1 MDNLYSLNEV
11 LSISDEVIH
20 ESDKLC
26 QIIRDKVNQE
36 MKNMNT
42 ERYAAD
48 DGYGKYIIIHFKHN
62 FFNLK
67 FKIDVKNYIS
77 INENYLYRLGGNT
90 KIGRRQMTLE
100 IKIDNPKYFEDIV
113 THEILHIF
121 QYNKNQKKYEI
132 KDDLY
137 KILSKIRKNIE
148 NYSDLD
154 ILFAQA
160 LYISFDFEQ
169 DAMVH
174 GLFKDLQQYETDNIQ
189 FNLKETDE
197 YKFLVDLRYA
207 IKNIDQFD
215 ETLFDNKLSKSAF
228 LKRLQ
233 KAEQQYSTKINHI
246 VQHIFDIRE
255 NFDGLIPHHPYISP
269 KKIRAIFEKYEMHD
283 NSENH
288 LNIVKEI
295 LKIN

>member
-148 NYSDLD
+148 NICDNLYLLNYKQFEERD
-154 ILFAQA
+154 IIDVCKNAYWLT
-160 LYISFDFEQ
+160 LE
-169 DAMVH
+169 
-174 GLFKDLQQYETDNIQ
+174 KDKTINVEAFVDNLAKV
-189 FNLKETDE
+189 F
-197 YKFLVDLRYA
+197 
-207 IKNIDQFD
+207 
-215 ETLFDNKLSKSAF
+215 S
-228 LKRLQ
+228 
-233 KAEQQYSTKINHI
+233 STKI
-246 VQHIFDIRE
+246 
-255 NFDGLIPHHPYISP
+255 L
-269 KKIRAIFEKYEMHD
+269 
-283 NSENH
+283 
-288 LNIVKEI
+288 
-295 LKIN
+295 

>member
-36 MKNMNT
+36 MKNVNI
-42 ERYAAD
+42 ERY
-48 DGYGKYIIIHFKHN
+48 IIGNEIG
-62 FFNLK
+62 
-67 FKIDVKNYIS
+67 NYINIRFEYS
-77 INENYLYRLGGNT
+77 VYEQIYTIIVRNY
-90 KIGRRQMTLE
+90 
-100 IKIDNPKYFEDIV
+100 IKINRNDLDKLHGNANVINKIITLDIIMDDPKYFEDIV

-121 QYNKNQKKYEI
+121 QYNKNQLNYANNDK
-132 KDDLY
+132 LY

-189 FNLKETDE
+189 FKLKETDE

-215 ETLFDNKLSKSAF
+215 ESLFDNKLSKSAF
-228 LKRLQ
+228 LNRLQ
-233 KAEQQYSTKINHI
+233 KAEQRYSTKINHI
-246 VQHIFDIRE
+246 VQRIYDIKE
-255 NFDGLIPHHPYISP
+255 NFDGLIPHYPYISP

-288 LNIVKEI
+288 LNTVKEI

>member
-1 MDNLYSLNEV
+1 
-11 LSISDEVIH
+11 
-20 ESDKLC
+20 
-26 QIIRDKVNQE
+26 
-36 MKNMNT
+36 MNA

-48 DGYGKYIIIHFKHN
+48 DGYGKYIIIHFKYN

-67 FKIDVKNYIS
+67 FKVDIKNYIS

-100 IKIDNPKYFEDIV
+100 IKIDDPKYFEDIV

-121 QYNKNQKKYEI
+121 QYNKNQKKYER
-132 KDDLY
+132 KDALY

-160 LYISFDFEQ
+160 LYISYDFEQ

-174 GLFKDLQQYETDNIQ
+174 GLFKDLQQYEIDNIQ
-189 FNLKETDE
+189 FKLKETDE

-215 ETLFDNKLSKSAF
+215 ESLFDNKLSKFAF
-228 LKRLQ
+228 LNRLQ
-233 KAEQQYSTKINHI
+233 KAEQRYSTKINHI
-246 VQHIFDIRE
+246 VQRIFDSKKNLYEMIC
-255 NFDGLIPHHPYISP
+255 HHPYISS
-269 KKIRAIFEKYEMHD
+269 KKLKEIFEKYEIYD

-288 LNIVKEI
+288 LNVVKEI
-295 LKIN
+295 LKIT

>member
-1 MDNLYSLNEV
+1 MDNLYSLNEI
-11 LSISDEVIH
+11 LSISDEVIQ

-36 MKNMNT
+36 IQNMNA

-100 IKIDNPKYFEDIV
+100 IKIDDPKNFEDIV

-121 QYNKNQKKYEI
+121 QYNKNQLNYANNDK
-132 KDDLY
+132 LY
-137 KILSKIRKNIE
+137 KILNYIRKNIE
-148 NYSDLD
+148 NYND
-154 ILFAQA
+154 IDVLFAQA
-160 LYISFDFEQ
+160 LYISYDFEQ
-169 DAMVH
+169 DAVVH
-174 GLFKDLQQYETDNIQ
+174 GLFKELQQYDNYIIQ
-189 FNLKETDE
+189 FKLRETDE
-197 YKFLVDLRYA
+197 YMFLVDLRYA

-215 ETLFDNKLSKSAF
+215 ESLFDNKLSKSAF
-228 LKRLQ
+228 LNRLQ
-233 KAEQQYSTKINHI
+233 KAEQRYSTKINHI
-246 VQHIFDIRE
+246 AQRIFDIRE
-255 NFDGLIPHHPYISP
+255 NFDGLIPHYPYISS
-269 KKIRAIFEKYEMHD
+269 KKLKEIFEKYEMYD
-283 NSENH
+283 N
-288 LNIVKEI
+288 
-295 LKIN
+295 

>member
-1 MDNLYSLNEV
+1 MTLYNLNEV
-11 LSISDEVIH
+11 LSISDEVIQ
-20 ESDKLC
+20 ESNNLC
-26 QIIRDKVNQE
+26 QIIRNKVNQE
-36 MKNMNT
+36 IQNMNN
-42 ERYAAD
+42 ERYALN

-100 IKIDNPKYFEDIV
+100 IKIDDPKYFEDIV

-121 QYNKNQKKYEI
+121 QYNKNQLNYANNDK
-132 KDDLY
+132 LY

-160 LYISFDFEQ
+160 LYISYNFEQ

-174 GLFKDLQQYETDNIQ
+174 GLFKELQQYDNYIIQ
-189 FNLKETDE
+189 FKLKETDE

-215 ETLFDNKLSKSAF
+215 ESLFDNKLSKSAF
-228 LKRLQ
+228 LNRLQ
-233 KAEQQYSTKINHI
+233 KAEQRYSTKINHI
-246 VQHIFDIRE
+246 VQHIFDVRE
-255 NFDGLIPHHPYISP
+255 NFDGLIPHYPYISP
-269 KKIRAIFEKYEMHD
+269 KEIKAIFEKYEIHD

-288 LNIVKEI
+288 LNSVKEI
-295 LKIN
+295 LKID

>member
-1 MDNLYSLNEV
+1 MDNLYSLNEI

-20 ESDKLC
+20 ESNKLC

-36 MKNMNT
+36 MKNMNI

-67 FKIDVKNYIS
+67 FKIDIKNYIS
-77 INENYLYRLGGNT
+77 INENYLYTLKGNT
-90 KIGRRQMTLE
+90 RIGIRQMTLK
-100 IKIDNPKYFEDIV
+100 IKIGNPKYFEDIV

-121 QYNKNQKKYEI
+121 QYNKNQKKYEN
-132 KDDLY
+132 DSLY
-137 KILSKIRKNIE
+137 KILNKIRKNIE
-148 NYSDLD
+148 NYNDTD

-160 LYISFDFEQ
+160 LYISYDFEQ

-174 GLFKDLQQYETDNIQ
+174 GLFKELEQYDNYIIQ
-189 FNLKETDE
+189 FKLRETDE
-197 YKFLVDLRYA
+197 YMFLVDLRHA

-215 ETLFDNKLSKSAF
+215 ESLFENKLLKSAF
-228 LKRLQ
+228 LNRLQ
-233 KAEQQYSTKINHI
+233 AAEQRYSTKINHI

-255 NFDGLIPHHPYISP
+255 NFDGLVPHYPYISP
-269 KKIRAIFEKYEMHD
+269 KRIRAIFEKYEMHD

-288 LNIVKEI
+288 LNEVKDI
-295 LKIN
+295 LKINF

>member
-1 MDNLYSLNEV
+1 MDKLYSLNEV
-11 LSISDEVIH
+11 LSISDEVIL
-20 ESDKLC
+20 ESNKLC

-36 MKNMNT
+36 MKNMNV

-67 FKIDVKNYIS
+67 FKVDIKNYIS
-77 INENYLYRLGGNT
+77 INENYLYTLKGNT
-90 KIGRRQMTLE
+90 RIGIRQMTLK
-100 IKIDNPKYFEDIV
+100 IKIDDPKYFEDIV

-121 QYNKNQKKYEI
+121 QYNKNQKKYEN
-132 KDDLY
+132 DNLY
-137 KILSKIRKNIE
+137 KILHKIRKNIE
-148 NYSDLD
+148 NYSELD

-160 LYISFDFEQ
+160 LYISYDFEQ

-174 GLFKDLQQYETDNIQ
+174 GLFKELQQYETDNIQ
-189 FNLKETDE
+189 FKLKETDE

-215 ETLFDNKLSKSAF
+215 ESLFDNKLSKSAF
-228 LKRLQ
+228 LNRLQ
-233 KAEQQYSTKINHI
+233 KAEQRYSTKINHI

-255 NFDGLIPHHPYISP
+255 NFDGLIPHYPYISS
-269 KKIRAIFEKYEMHD
+269 KKLKEMFEKYEMHD
-283 NSENH
+283 NSKSH
-288 LNIVKEI
+288 LGEVKEI

>member
-1 MDNLYSLNEV
+1 MTNLYSLNEV
-11 LSISDEVIH
+11 LSISDEVIQ
-20 ESDKLC
+20 ESDKFC

-42 ERYAAD
+42 ERYVAD
-48 DGYGKYIIIHFKHN
+48 DGYGKYITIHFKHN

-90 KIGRRQMTLE
+90 KIGRCQITLQ
-100 IKIDNPKYFEDIV
+100 IKLDEPKYFEDIV

-121 QYNKNQKKYEI
+121 QYNKNQKKYER
-132 KDDLY
+132 KDILY

-160 LYISFDFEQ
+160 LYISFNFEQ

-174 GLFKDLQQYETDNIQ
+174 GLFKDLQQYETDDTQ
-189 FNLKETDE
+189 FKLKETDE

-215 ETLFDNKLSKSAF
+215 ESLFDNKLSKSAF
-228 LKRLQ
+228 LNRLQ
-233 KAEQQYSTKINHI
+233 KTEQRYSTKINHM

-255 NFDGLIPHHPYISP
+255 NFDGLIPHHPYISS
-269 KKIRAIFEKYEMHD
+269 KK
-283 NSENH
+283 
-288 LNIVKEI
+288 LKEI
-295 LKIN
+295 F

>member
-11 LSISDEVIH
+11 LSISDEVIQ

-36 MKNMNT
+36 IQNMNA

-90 KIGRRQMTLE
+90 KIGRRQMILE
-100 IKIDNPKYFEDIV
+100 IKIDDPKYFEDIV

-121 QYNKNQKKYEI
+121 QYNKNQLNYANNDK
-132 KDDLY
+132 LY
-137 KILSKIRKNIE
+137 KILNYIRKNIE
-148 NYSDLD
+148 NYND
-154 ILFAQA
+154 IDVLFAQA
-160 LYISFDFEQ
+160 LYISYDFEQ

-174 GLFKDLQQYETDNIQ
+174 GLFKELQQYDNYIIQ
-189 FNLKETDE
+189 FKLKETDE

-215 ETLFDNKLSKSAF
+215 ESLFDNKLSKSAF

-233 KAEQQYSTKINHI
+233 KAEQRYSTKINHI
-246 VQHIFDIRE
+246 VQRIFDIRE
-255 NFDGLIPHHPYISP
+255 NFDWLIPHYPYISP

-288 LNIVKEI
+288 LNGVKEI
-295 LKIN
+295 LKII

>member
-20 ESDKLC
+20 ESDKFC

-62 FFNLK
+62 FFNLT

-160 LYISFDFEQ
+160 LYISYNFEQ

-189 FNLKETDE
+189 FKLKETDE

-215 ETLFDNKLSKSAF
+215 ELLFDNKLSKSAF

-233 KAEQQYSTKINHI
+233 SAEQRYSTKINHI

-283 NSENH
+283 NSEKH
-288 LNIVKEI
+288 LNDVKDI
-295 LKIN
+295 LKIS

>member
-20 ESDKLC
+20 ESNNLC

-36 MKNMNT
+36 IQNMNT
-42 ERYAAD
+42 ERYAVD
-48 DGYGKYIIIHFKHN
+48 DGYGKYIIIHFKYN

-67 FKIDVKNYIS
+67 FKIDIKNYIS

-100 IKIDNPKYFEDIV
+100 IKIDDPKYFEDIV
-113 THEILHIF
+113 TYEILHIF
-121 QYNKNQKKYEI
+121 QYNKNQKKYER
-132 KDDLY
+132 KDTLY

-148 NYSDLD
+148 NYND
-154 ILFAQA
+154 IDVLFVQA
-160 LYISFDFEQ
+160 LYISYDFEQ

-189 FNLKETDE
+189 FKLKETDE

-215 ETLFDNKLSKSAF
+215 ESLFDNKLSKSAF
-228 LKRLQ
+228 LNRLQ
-233 KAEQQYSTKINHI
+233 KAE
-246 VQHIFDIRE
+246 
-255 NFDGLIPHHPYISP
+255 
-269 KKIRAIFEKYEMHD
+269 
-283 NSENH
+283 
-288 LNIVKEI
+288 
-295 LKIN
+295 

>member
-20 ESDKLC
+20 ESNNLC

-36 MKNMNT
+36 IQNMNT
-42 ERYAAD
+42 ERYAVD
-48 DGYGKYIIIHFKHN
+48 DGYGKYIIIHFKYN

-67 FKIDVKNYIS
+67 FKIDIKNYIS

-100 IKIDNPKYFEDIV
+100 IKIDDPKYFEDIV
-113 THEILHIF
+113 TYEILHIF
-121 QYNKNQKKYEI
+121 QYNKNQKKYER
-132 KDDLY
+132 KDTLY

-148 NYSDLD
+148 NYND
-154 ILFAQA
+154 IDVLFVQA
-160 LYISFDFEQ
+160 LYISYDFEQ

-189 FNLKETDE
+189 FKLKETDE

-215 ETLFDNKLSKSAF
+215 ESLFDNKLSKSAF
-228 LKRLQ
+228 LNRLQ
-233 KAEQQYSTKINHI
+233 KAEQRYSTKINHI
-246 VQHIFDIRE
+246 VQCIFDVRE
-255 NFDGLIPHHPYISP
+255 NFDGLIPHYPYISP
-269 KKIRAIFEKYEMHD
+269 KEIKAIFEKYEMHD

-288 LNIVKEI
+288 LNVVKDI

>member
-1 MDNLYSLNEV
+1 
-11 LSISDEVIH
+11 
-20 ESDKLC
+20 
-26 QIIRDKVNQE
+26 
-36 MKNMNT
+36 
-42 ERYAAD
+42 
-48 DGYGKYIIIHFKHN
+48 
-62 FFNLK
+62 
-67 FKIDVKNYIS
+67 
-77 INENYLYRLGGNT
+77 
-90 KIGRRQMTLE
+90 MTLE

-189 FNLKETDE
+189 FKLKETDE

-215 ETLFDNKLSKSAF
+215 ESLFDNKLSKSAF

-233 KAEQQYSTKINHI
+233 SAEQRYSTKINHI
-246 VQHIFDIRE
+246 VQRIYDIKE
-255 NFDGLIPHHPYISP
+255 NFDGLIPHYSYISH
-269 KKIRAIFEKYEMHD
+269 KRIRAIFEKYEMHD

>member
-1 MDNLYSLNEV
+1 MINLYSLNEF
-11 LSISDEVIH
+11 LSISNEVIH
-20 ESDKLC
+20 ESNRFC
-26 QIIRDKVNQE
+26 QIIKDKVNQE
-36 MKNMNT
+36 IQNMNI
-42 ERYAAD
+42 ERYALN
-48 DGYGKYIIIHFKHN
+48 DGYGKYIIIHFKYN

-100 IKIDNPKYFEDIV
+100 IKIDDPKYFEDIV

-121 QYNKNQKKYEI
+121 QYNKNQKKYER
-132 KDDLY
+132 KDALY

-160 LYISFDFEQ
+160 LYISFNFEQ

-189 FNLKETDE
+189 FKLKETDE

-215 ETLFDNKLSKSAF
+215 ESLFDNKLSKTAF
-228 LKRLQ
+228 LNRLQ
-233 KAEQQYSTKINHI
+233 KAEQRYSTKINHI
-246 VQHIFDIRE
+246 VQHIFDSKE
-255 NFDGLIPHHPYISP
+255 NLYEMIDHHPYISS
-269 KKIRAIFEKYEMHD
+269 KKLKEIFEKYEMYD

-288 LNIVKEI
+288 LNAVKEI

>member
-1 MDNLYSLNEV
+1 MNNLYSLNEV

-42 ERYAAD
+42 ERYAVD
-48 DGYGKYIIIHFKHN
+48 DGYGKYIVIHFKHN

-90 KIGRRQMTLE
+90 KIGRRQMMLE
-100 IKIDNPKYFEDIV
+100 IKIDDPKYFEDIV

-154 ILFAQA
+154 ILFSQA
-160 LYISFDFEQ
+160 LYISFNFEQ

-189 FNLKETDE
+189 FKLKETDE

-215 ETLFDNKLSKSAF
+215 ESLFDDKLSKSAF
-228 LKRLQ
+228 LNRLQ
-233 KAEQQYSTKINHI
+233 KAEQRYSTKINHI

-255 NFDGLIPHHPYISP
+255 NFDGLIPHYPYISP

-283 NSENH
+283 NSEKH
-288 LNIVKEI
+288 LNDVKDI
-295 LKIN
+295 LKIS